1 LKQEQVM
8 AGQVSFSSLSA
19 RQADEAMS
27 RRRVMLRRHI
37 DEARVRGDSA
47 AVMRLTR
54 ALETLSATRASR
66 NAEAHLR
73 GA

>member
-1 LKQEQVM
+1 M